1 MLKDKQAIKR
11 TQEFTWFTAEGYVYR
26 VAGNFTMMEKII
38 KDFYNVETLIKL
50 FNSQSQKTSEE
61 RL

>member
-38 KDFYNVETLIKL
+38 KET
-50 FNSQSQKTSEE
+50 FTM
-61 RL
+61 